1 LHEIIRKF
9 RGILSMH
16 VTWPYI
22 LSLIT
27 IFIIL
32 SIIFNPKIEDFFV
45 FFPQTSFDITP
56 DDLRLNYKEVCF
68 YSQDKE
74 KLHGWFF
81 PLNKEVPVILFC
93 HGNAGN
99 ISHRLHNI
107 RILLERGIQVFI
119 FDYRGYEKSLNGDV
133 VRSLS

>member
-1 LHEIIRKF
+1 MHETIRKF
-9 RGILSMH
+9 RGILFMH

-22 LSLIT
+22 LSLIV
-27 IFIIL
+27 IFIAL
-32 SIIFNPKIEDFFV
+32 SIIFYTKIKNFFV

-56 DDLRLNYKEVCF
+56 DDLHLNYKEVCF
-68 YSQDKE
+68 YSQYKE
-74 KLHGWFF
+74 KLHGWFSPTNMNESF
-81 PLNKEVPVILFC
+81 IMIS

-119 FDYRGYEKSLNGDV
+119 FDYRGYEKSLNGDAI
-133 VRSLS
+133 RSLS